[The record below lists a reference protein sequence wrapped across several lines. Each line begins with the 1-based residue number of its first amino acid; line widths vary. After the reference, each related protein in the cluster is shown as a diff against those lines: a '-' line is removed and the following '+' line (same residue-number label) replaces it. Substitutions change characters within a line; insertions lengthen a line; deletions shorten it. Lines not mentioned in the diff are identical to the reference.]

1 MSQIWGEGSEPKA
14 QRIGAMGWLR
24 AVLRGLPLAL
34 VVFGGLLILL
44 TIRLVEKPIWGVK
57 RPLTPWITQT
67 VCRTAFVILGIRFS
81 ASGQQMRKIGAV
93 VANHSSWMDIFALNA
108 KKRVYFVSK
117 AEVAN
122 WPGIGWLAKATGTVF
137 INRDRREAA
146 AQVKMFEERL
156 DAGHKLLFFP
166 EGTSTDSRR
175 VLPFKS
181 TLFAA
186 FFTPHLREVM
196 HVQPV
201 TVIYRAP
208 EGCDSRFYGWWGGME
223 FGPHLLK
230 VLAQGRQGAVEL
242 VYHEPVKV
250 SEFDSRKALAAYCEQ
265 TVRAPLALAG
275 LDFDGEEG
283 AAQG

>member
-1 MSQIWGEGSEPKA
+1 MSQVWGEGTEPA
-14 QRIGAMGWLR
+14 DTPISAMGWGR
-24 AVLRGLPLAL
+24 VVLRGLLLAVL
-34 VVFGGLLILL
+34 VFGGLLVLL
-44 TIRLVEKPIWGVK
+44 ALRLVEKPIWGVR
-57 RPLTPWITQT
+57 RPLTPWITQV
-67 VCRTAFVILGIRFS
+67 VCRMALMIMGLRFRT
-81 ASGQQMRKIGAV
+81 SGQQMTQIGAV
-93 VANHSSWMDIFALNA
+93 VANHSSWLDIFSLNA
-108 KKRVYFVSK
+108 NKRVYFVSK

-146 AQVKMFEERL
+146 AQVKLFEERL

-208 EGCDSRFYGWWGGME
+208 DGEDSRFYGWWGGMD
-223 FGPHLLK
+223 FAPHLLK
-230 VLAQGRQGAVEL
+230 MLAQRRQGAVEL
-242 VYHEPVKV
+242 VYHAPVKV
-250 SEFDSRKALAAYCEQ
+250 SDFANRKALAAYCEE
-265 TVRAPLALAG
+265 TVRAPLRREG
-275 LDFDGEEG
+275 LDFSEG
-283 AAQG
+283 R

>member
-1 MSQIWGEGSEPKA
+1 MSQVWGEGSEP
-14 QRIGAMGWLR
+14 QERPIGAMGYLR

-44 TIRLVEKPIWGVK
+44 TIRLVEKPVWGVK

-67 VCRTAFVILGIRFS
+67 VCRTAFVILGIRFR

-117 AEVAN
+117 AEVAS

-146 AQVKMFEERL
+146 AQVKLFETRL

-175 VLPFKS
+175 VLPFKT

-186 FFTPHLREVM
+186 FFTPHLHEVM

-208 EGCDSRFYGWWGGME
+208 DGEDSRFYGWWGGMD

-230 VLAQGRQGAVEL
+230 VLAQRRQGSVEL
-242 VYHEPVKV
+242 VYHAPVKV
-250 SEFDSRKALAAYCEQ
+250 SDFESRKTLAAYCED
-265 TVRAPLALAG
+265 TVRGPLAAAG
-275 LDFDGEEG
+275 LDFALDE
-283 AAQG
+283 AAES

>member
-1 MSQIWGEGSEPKA
+1 MSQVWGEGTEPA
-14 QRIGAMGWLR
+14 DVRITAMGYCR
-24 AVLRGLPLAL
+24 AVLRAVPLAI
-34 VVFGGLLILL
+34 VVFGGLAVLL
-44 TIRLVEKPIWGVK
+44 TIRLVEKPIWGVR
-57 RPLTPWITQT
+57 RPLTPWITQM
-67 VCRTAFVILGIRFS
+67 VCRTAFVLLGIRFS
-81 ASGQQMRKIGAV
+81 ATGQQMKHIGAV
-93 VANHSSWMDIFALNA
+93 VANHSGWLDIFSLNA

-146 AQVKMFEERL
+146 AQVKLFEERL

-175 VLPFKS
+175 VIPFKS

-201 TVIYRAP
+201 TVLYRAP
-208 EGCDSRFYGWWGGME
+208 DGEDSRFYGWWGGME

-230 VLAQGRQGAVEL
+230 VLAQRKQGAVEL

-250 SEFDSRKALAAYCEQ
+250 SEFDSRKALAAYCEA
-265 TVRAPLALAG
+265 TVRAPLELAG
-275 LDFDGEEG
+275 LDFSETG
-283 AAQG
+283 